1 MHPISILP
9 SRFGTT
15 ARAQNWRTSARI
27 NWLKPTKL
35 SVADDSDSVIPRVCP
50 TPSCN
55 TQAFPFEHLS
65 LYYAKL
71 NSSAMPVLTLSE
83 YFPLAAAQDIVRM
96 EFLAGELLYAMRV
109 VSHGCFNLC
118 PAETCHPAGWSS
130 IPIRMCLPLPWTPAG
145 D

>member
-9 SRFGTT
+9 SRCGTT

-27 NWLKPTKL
+27 NGLKPTKL

-71 NSSAMPVLTLSE
+71 NSRRDKSRTYLPLRHNKGTASRKGDCRSTDPGLSDISPMRPSLLDRKHDQLSRSGGWRQLGE
-83 YFPLAAAQDIVRM
+83 ELLQMPLAD
-96 EFLAGELLYAMRV
+96 
-109 VSHGCFNLC
+109 
-118 PAETCHPAGWSS
+118 
-130 IPIRMCLPLPWTPAG
+130 
-145 D
+145 

>member
-71 NSSAMPVLTLSE
+71 NSCFRIGPELS
-83 YFPLAAAQDIVRM
+83 QQQSV
-96 EFLAGELLYAMRV
+96 G
-109 VSHGCFNLC
+109 HH
-118 PAETCHPAGWSS
+118 TCWYSDPG
-130 IPIRMCLPLPWTPAG
+130 T